1 MGKKL
6 TDLTPSV
13 AGDMSQQDLLMV
25 WNHEDG
31 TTRRL
36 PVSEFQTSNLTNG
49 YWFHNSK
56 FYLEGH
62 ANSDDVLE
70 DVAEGAVSVFKVSSP
85 TPGESGN
92 ELPVGLPEPYD
103 TATGQF
109 TLTGLKETDMLQFR
123 FAVDIECFSDE
134 SSADIKLTVDSPL
147 GFSFDIDEQFITM
160 SDGAGDYEG
169 LVTIPVFAGAAMAD
183 NGTPAVV
190 TPSLTLNKTTGVIKP
205 RGIVLYVWR

>member
-1 MGKKL
+1 
-6 TDLTPSV
+6 
-13 AGDMSQQDLLMV
+13 
-25 WNHEDG
+25 
-31 TTRRL
+31 
-36 PVSEFQTSNLTNG
+36 
-49 YWFHNSK
+49 
-56 FYLEGH
+56 
-62 ANSDDVLE
+62 
-70 DVAEGAVSVFKVSSP
+70 
-85 TPGESGN
+85 
-92 ELPVGLPEPYD
+92 EPYD